1 MKLLRGQT
9 AYDTLKL
16 LSKENHMDD
25 QQMYQAASRGA
36 GAKLGFYIHLVI
48 YVLLNII
55 LATVNLVFSPHVLWF
70 PFPLLGWGIG
80 LLAHGLAV
88 FLTRPSTL
96 KKKMIEREM
105 NRMRDSDTLRPE

>member
-1 MKLLRGQT
+1 
-9 AYDTLKL
+9 
-16 LSKENHMDD
+16 
-25 QQMYQAASRGA
+25 
-36 GAKLGFYIHLVI
+36 
-48 YVLLNII
+48 
-55 LATVNLVFSPHVLWF
+55 
-70 PFPLLGWGIG
+70 LGWGIG